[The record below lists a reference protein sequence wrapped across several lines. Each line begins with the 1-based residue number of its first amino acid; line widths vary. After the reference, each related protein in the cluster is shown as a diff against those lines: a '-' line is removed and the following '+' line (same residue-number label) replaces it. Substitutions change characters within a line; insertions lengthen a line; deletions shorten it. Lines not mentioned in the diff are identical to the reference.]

1 MASLPYCSQ
10 GDICAMIVGKTAFLQ
25 SVHGSRNTQ
34 EKNAYKKRK
43 NENFEKQKK
52 NRFFLMFQGSLNP
65 KIRFLGQKV

>member
-43 NENFEKQKK
+43 NENFEKQNK
-52 NRFFLMFQGSLNP
+52 NTFLSHIPRIIQP
-65 KIRFLGQKV
+65 KN